1 MADQEDYQEVGPPRD
16 DDLPAEPLGRL
27 PGDKPAYDTAQGAD
41 PIVAPEVPE
50 SEKKDESET
59 ITPQ

>member
-1 MADQEDYQEVGPPRD
+1 MPDAKEVQDVGPPRD
-16 DDLPAEPLGRL
+16 DKLPDEPLGRL
-27 PGDKPAYDTAQGAD
+27 QGDKPAYDTAQGAS
-41 PIVAPEVPE
+41 PRVAPEVPD